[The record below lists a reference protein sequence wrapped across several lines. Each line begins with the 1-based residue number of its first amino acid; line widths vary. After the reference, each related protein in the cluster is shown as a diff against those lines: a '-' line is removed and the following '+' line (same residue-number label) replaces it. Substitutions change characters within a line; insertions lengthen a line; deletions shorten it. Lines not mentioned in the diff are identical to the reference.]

1 MNNRN
6 KLTDEEIQQIMD
18 TKTSSPKKSEIRI
31 INEDAGL
38 YDTLMYN
45 LDLEPSIDIPD
56 KFAEKTTIVAFRR
69 KIVREIMWKA
79 IIFISVS
86 VPLITISLSVVYF
99 FGQNMFWEFIHILE
113 SEGKY
118 ILFAIIA
125 LVSIQLIDK
134 TLVQNKFRQFQGN

>member
-18 TKTSSPKKSEIRI
+18 TKTSSAEKSEIRF
-31 INEDAGL
+31 INEDAEL

-56 KFAEKTTIVAFRR
+56 EFAEKTAILAFRR
-69 KIVREIMWKA
+69 KLVRDIMWKV
-79 IIFISVS
+79 IIFLSVS

-99 FGQNMFWEFIHILE
+99 MGQNMFWEFIHILE
-113 SEGKY
+113 SEGRY
-118 ILFAIIA
+118 IVFAIIG
-125 LVSIQLIDK
+125 LILIQLLDK
-134 TLVQNKFRQFQGN
+134 TLVQTKFRKFQGN

>member
-18 TKTSSPKKSEIRI
+18 TKTSSTKKSEIRI
-31 INEDAGL
+31 INEDAEL

-56 KFAEKTTIVAFRR
+56 KFVEKTTILAFRR

-99 FGQNMFWEFIHILE
+99 MGQNMFWEFIHILE

-118 ILFAIIA
+118 ILFAIIG
-125 LVSIQLIDK
+125 LISIQLLDK
-134 TLVQNKFRQFQGN
+134 TLVQNKFRRFQGN

>member
-31 INEDAGL
+31 INEDAEL

-56 KFAEKTTIVAFRR
+56 KFAEKATIVAFRR
-69 KIVREIMWKA
+69 KIVRDIMWKA

-99 FGQNMFWEFIHILE
+99 MGQNMFWEFIHILE

-118 ILFAIIA
+118 ILFAIIG
-125 LVSIQLIDK
+125 LISIQLLDK
-134 TLVQNKFRQFQGN
+134 TLVQNKFRRFQGN

>member
-18 TKTSSPKKSEIRI
+18 TKTSSTKKSEIRI
-31 INEDAGL
+31 INEDAEL

-56 KFAEKTTIVAFRR
+56 KFVEKTTILAFRR

-99 FGQNMFWEFIHILE
+99 MGQNMFWDFIHILE

-118 ILFAIIA
+118 ILFAIIG
-125 LVSIQLIDK
+125 LISIQVLDK
-134 TLVQNKFRQFQGN
+134 TLVQDKFRQFQGN